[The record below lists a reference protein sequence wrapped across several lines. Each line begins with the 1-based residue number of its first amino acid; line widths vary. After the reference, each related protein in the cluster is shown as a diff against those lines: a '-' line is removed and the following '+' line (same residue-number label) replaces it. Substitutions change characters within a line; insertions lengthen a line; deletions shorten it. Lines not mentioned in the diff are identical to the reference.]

1 MERVKIRETNLDF
14 GSLTNRATTDMIVL
28 HHTGE
33 NDIDASA
40 EQIHGWHLNQ
50 EWAGI
55 GYHFVI
61 RKDGTIERGRP
72 EWAVGSHAYG
82 ENSHT
87 LGIHI
92 SGDFE
97 QAKPTENQIESCAAL
112 IADLCEKY
120 NISCDRTH
128 IVGHGEL
135 MPTACPGKNLQA
147 LLNNGALID
156 KANKYLLGISNKDK
170 PPEEK
175 LWNDIQEKIW
185 DFFKNKGLNDYAIA
199 GIMGNLYAESGLI
212 PTNLQNN
219 FEKTLGMSDGEYTQ
233 KVDSGEYGKEEFM
246 YDSAGYGL
254 AQWTYYARKAAMY
267 TFAKGKGKS
276 IGDLD
281 TQLEFLWNELEE
293 HSTLLAEL
301 KNAQSVREASTAF
314 LLDFERPA
322 DQSESQRAKRA
333 GYSQEFFDKFGGSE
347 MRYNNLDEVPDWA
360 KDTVK
365 KWQELKILNGD
376 GANLDLSADMVRLIV
391 MFERR
396 MRVAI

>member
-1 MERVKIRETNLDF
+1 MERVKITETNLDF
-14 GSLTNRATTDMIVL
+14 GSLTKRATTDMIVL

-40 EQIHGWHLNQ
+40 EQIHNWHLNQ
-50 EWAGI
+50 KWAGI

-72 EWAVGSHAYG
+72 EWAVGSHAYS
-82 ENSHT
+82 ENSHS

-97 QAKPTENQIESCAAL
+97 QAKPTEKQIDSCSAL

-120 NISCDRTH
+120 NISCDRAH

-147 LLNNGALID
+147 LLDNGALID
-156 KANKYLLGISNKDK
+156 KAKSYLYGTVKNDQ

-175 LWNDIQEKIW
+175 IWNSLQETIW
-185 DFFKNKGLNDYAIA
+185 DFFKEKGLNDYAIA

-219 FEKTLGMSDGEYTQ
+219 FESTLGMSDDEYTQ
-233 KVDSGEYGKEEFM
+233 KVDSGEYGKEDFM
-246 YDSAGYGL
+246 YDSAGYGI
-254 AQWTYYARKAAMY
+254 AQWTYYARKAALY
-267 TFAKGKGKS
+267 TFAKSRGVS

-281 TQLEFLWNELEE
+281 MQLEFLWSELEE
-293 HSTLLAEL
+293 HSALLAEL
-301 KNAQSVREASTAF
+301 KKAQSVREASVAF

-322 DQSESQRAKRA
+322 DQSEGQRAKRA

-365 KWQELKILNGD
+365 KWQELQILNGD
-376 GANLDLSADMVRLIV
+376 GASLDLSADMVRLIV

>member
-1 MERVKIRETNLDF
+1 MERVKIKETNLDF
-14 GSLTNRATTDMIVL
+14 GSLSNRATTDMIVL

-40 EQIHGWHLNQ
+40 EQIHSWHLNQ

-82 ENSHT
+82 ETSHS
-87 LGIHI
+87 LGIHL

-97 QAKPTENQIESCAAL
+97 QTKPTENQIDSCSAL

-120 NISCDRTH
+120 NISCDREH

-135 MPTACPGKNLQA
+135 MPTACPGKNLQS
-147 LLNNGALID
+147 LLNNGTIID
-156 KANKYLLGISNKDK
+156 KAKSYLLGITNKDK

-185 DFFKNKGLNDYAIA
+185 NFFKNKGLNDYAIA

-219 FEKTLGMSDGEYTQ
+219 FESTLGMTDEKYTQ
-233 KVDSGEYGKEEFM
+233 CVDNGSYGKEEFM
-246 YDSAGYGL
+246 YDGAGYGL
-254 AQWTYYARKAAMY
+254 AQWTYYARKAALY

-281 TQLEFLWNELEE
+281 MQLEFLWSELEE
-293 HSTLLAEL
+293 HSALLAEL
-301 KNAQSVREASTAF
+301 KNSQSVREASTMF

-322 DQSESQRAKRA
+322 DQSEGQRAKRA

-365 KWQELKILNGD
+365 MWQDLKILNGD

-391 MFERR
+391 MLEP
-396 MRVAI
+396 V

>member
-1 MERVKIRETNLDF
+1 MQIQETNLNF
-14 GSLTNRATTDMIVL
+14 GSLTNRAVTDMIVL

-40 EQIHGWHLNQ
+40 EQIHYWHLNQ

-87 LGIHI
+87 LGIHL

-97 QAKPTENQIESCAAL
+97 QAKPTEKQIESCAAL
-112 IADLCEKY
+112 IADLCERY
-120 NISCDRTH
+120 SISCDRTH

-147 LLNNGALID
+147 LLDNGALID
-156 KANKYLLGISNKDK
+156 KAKSYICGTVKNEK

-185 DFFKNKGLNDYAIA
+185 NFFKEKSLNDYAIA

-219 FEKTLGMSDGEYTQ
+219 FESTLGMSDDEYTQ
-233 KVDSGEYGKEEFM
+233 SVDNGSYDKEDFM

-254 AQWTYYARKAAMY
+254 AQWTYYARKAALY

-281 TQLEFLWNELEE
+281 MQLEFLWSELEE

-301 KNAQSVREASTAF
+301 KNAKSVREASTMF

-322 DQSESQRAKRA
+322 DQSEGQRAKRA
-333 GYSQEFFDKFGGSE
+333 GYSQEFFDKFGGNE
-347 MRYNNLDEVPDWA
+347 MRYNNLNEVPDWA

-365 KWQELKILNGD
+365 KWQDLKILNGD
-376 GANLDLSADMVRLIV
+376 GANLDLSSDMVRLIV

>member
-1 MERVKIRETNLDF
+1 MQIQETNLNF

-40 EQIHGWHLNQ
+40 EQIHSWHLNQ

-97 QAKPTENQIESCAAL
+97 QVKPTENQIDSCAAL

-120 NISCDRTH
+120 SISCDRAH

-147 LLNNGALID
+147 LLDNGALID
-156 KANKYLLGISNKDK
+156 KAKSYICRTVKNEK

-185 DFFKNKGLNDYAIA
+185 NFFKNKGLNDYAIA

-219 FEKTLGMSDGEYTQ
+219 FESTLGMSDDEYTQ
-233 KVDSGEYGKEEFM
+233 KVDNGSYGKEEFM

-254 AQWTYYARKAAMY
+254 AQWTYYSRKAALY
-267 TFAKGKGKS
+267 TFAKSKGTS

-281 TQLEFLWNELEE
+281 TQLEFLWSELEE
-293 HSTLLAEL
+293 HSASLAQL
-301 KNAQSVREASTAF
+301 KNVQSVREASVAF

-322 DQSESQRAKRA
+322 DQSEGQRAKRA
-333 GYSQEFFDKFGGSE
+333 GYSQEFFDKFGGSA
-347 MRYNNLDEVPDWA
+347 MRYNNLNEIPDWA

-365 KWQELKILNGD
+365 KWQDLKILNGD

>member
-1 MERVKIRETNLDF
+1 MERVKIKETNLDF
-14 GSLTNRATTDMIVL
+14 GSLNNRPTTDMIVL

-40 EQIHGWHLNQ
+40 EQIHSWHLNQ

-87 LGIHI
+87 IGIHI

-97 QAKPTENQIESCAAL
+97 QAKPTKSQIESCAAL
-112 IADLCEKY
+112 IADLCERY
-120 NISCDRTH
+120 NISCDRAR

-147 LLNNGALID
+147 LLDNGALID
-156 KANKYLLGISNKDK
+156 KANNYLLGITNKDK

-185 DFFKNKGLNDYAIA
+185 NFLKNKGLNDYAIA

-219 FEKTLGMSDGEYTQ
+219 FESTLGMSDDEYTQ
-233 KVDSGEYGKEEFM
+233 KVDNGTYTKEDFM

-254 AQWTYYARKAAMY
+254 AQWTYYARKAALY

-281 TQLEFLWNELEE
+281 TQLEFLWSELEE

-301 KNAQSVREASTAF
+301 QNAKSVREASVAF

-322 DQSESQRAKRA
+322 DQSEGQRAKRA

-376 GANLDLSADMVRLIV
+376 GASLDLSSDMVRLIV

-396 MRVAI
+396 MRVSI